1 MASAEPPDQ
10 ASALDTPGVWARVVS
25 FFSPAHNARRK
36 KARRLFRAGGV
47 STPAAL
53 VSGIP
58 GGRRLRR
65 ILQLDDIRRAGGVVL
80 PPRGRLHAGA
90 VPGRVLYL
98 ASSFLPDHRNGYTIR
113 TFYLV
118 HALKAA
124 GLDVQLATRPG
135 YPWDRRK
142 INLSAKGAVDVD
154 GIVCQRLRSVAGMSG
169 PPLDYFEA
177 AAASLA
183 DHISARGISIVHA
196 ASNHMNALPALI
208 AARRMGCAFIYEVR
222 GLWEFSEAAKKPGW
236 ESTDLFALRHAL
248 EMQTAR
254 EADAVIT
261 LGAGLRDE
269 LVAGGVMSERIALVP
284 NGADTNVFV
293 PRPKDAALA
302 SRLGT
307 PEKRLMI
314 GFAGSFEVY
323 EGLED
328 LLVALAILVG
338 RGHDVGLVGVGEG
351 PIRRRLLTQAQAVGL
366 HDRVILPG
374 RVTHADMQAYYS
386 LMDIAAYPRIPAR
399 VCDVVTPLKPL
410 EAMAMRKP
418 VVMSSVGGLKEL
430 AEDGVSALFF
440 EKGSVEDLAA
450 KLESLIADTALR
462 EKLGAGARQAVES
475 RRWDTGARTI
485 ADIYTRLSVSNACS
499 PA

>member
-1 MASAEPPDQ
+1 M
-10 ASALDTPGVWARVVS
+10 
-25 FFSPAHNARRK
+25 
-36 KARRLFRAGGV
+36 
-47 STPAAL
+47 L

-58 GGRRLRR
+58 GGRRHRR

-80 PPRGRLHAGA
+80 PPRAQLHAGA

-124 GLDVQLATRPG
+124 GLDVRLATRPG

-142 INLSAKGAVDVD
+142 INLSVKEAVDV
-154 GIVCQRLRSVAGMSG
+154 GGLVSERLRASAGMSG
-169 PPLDYFEA
+169 PPIDYLEA

-183 DHISARGISIVHA
+183 AHIAARGISIVHA
-196 ASNHMNALPALI
+196 ASNHMSALPALI
-208 AARRMGCAFIYEVR
+208 AARRMGCSFVYEVR

-236 ESTDLFALRHAL
+236 ENTELFALRHAL

-254 EADAVIT
+254 SADAVIT
-261 LGAGLRDE
+261 LGAGLHDE
-269 LVAGGVMSERIALVP
+269 LVAGGVMPEHIAHVP
-284 NGADTNVFV
+284 NAADTDVFF
-293 PRPKDAALA
+293 PRPRDAALA
-302 SRLGT
+302 GKFGI
-307 PEKRLMI
+307 PEQRLMV
-314 GFAGSFEVY
+314 GFAGSFEIY

-328 LLVALAILVG
+328 LLAAMAILAG
-338 RGHDVGLVGVGEG
+338 RGRDVGLVGVGEG
-351 PIRRRLLTQAQAVGL
+351 PVRQRLRAQADAAGL
-366 HDRVILPG
+366 RERVVLPG
-374 RVTHADMQAYYS
+374 RVAHTEMQAHYS

-410 EAMAMRKP
+410 EAMAMGKP

-440 EKGSVEDLAA
+440 EKGKVEDLAA
-450 KLESLIADTALR
+450 KLESLIVDAALR
-462 EKLGAGARQAVES
+462 EKLGAGARKAVEG
-475 RRWDTGARTI
+475 RRWDNGARTI
-485 ADIYTRLSVSNACS
+485 SDVYMRLSSS
-499 PA
+499 SEHLPT

>member
-1 MASAEPPDQ
+1 MASTQAPDH
-10 ASALDTPGVWARVVS
+10 ARVPDTQGVWARVVS
-25 FFSPAHNARRK
+25 FLSPDHNARRK
-36 KARRLFRAGGV
+36 KARRLFRAGGL
-47 STPAAL
+47 SEPAAL
-53 VSGIP
+53 ISGIP
-58 GGRRLRR
+58 GGRRRRR
-65 ILQLDDIRRAGGVVL
+65 ILQLADIRRAGGIAL
-80 PPRGRLHAGA
+80 PPRVKLHAGA

-113 TFYLV
+113 TLYLV
-118 HALKAA
+118 HALRAA

-142 INLSAKGAVDVD
+142 INLSVKETVDID
-154 GIVCQRLRSVAGMSG
+154 GLVCQRLRSAAGMSG

-177 AAASLA
+177 AAASLSA
-183 DHISARGISIVHA
+183 HIAARGISIVHA
-196 ASNHMNALPALI
+196 ASNHMSALPALI
-208 AARRMGCAFIYEVR
+208 AARRMGCAFVYEVR

-236 ESTDLFALRHAL
+236 ENTELFALRHAL

-269 LVAGGVMSERIALVP
+269 LVAGGVVPERIALVP

-293 PRPKDAALA
+293 PRPKDRDLA
-302 SRLGT
+302 SRLGI
-307 PEKRLMI
+307 PDKRLMI

-328 LLVALAILVG
+328 LLAALAILVG
-338 RGHDVGLVGVGEG
+338 RGRDVGLVGVGEG
-351 PIRRRLLTQAQAVGL
+351 PVRRRLTAQAQAAGL
-366 HDRVILPG
+366 RDRVILPG
-374 RVTHADMQAYYS
+374 RVAHADMQAYYS

-440 EKGSVEDLAA
+440 EKGGVGDLAN
-450 KLESLIADTALR
+450 KLESLIVDAALR
-462 EKLGAGARQAVES
+462 EKLGAGALKAVEN
-475 RRWDTGARTI
+475 RRWDNGARTI
-485 ADIYTRLSVSNACS
+485 SDIYTRLSCSNAHG
-499 PA
+499 PT